1 MERKKTAFS
10 KLFDIVDGIEN
21 VVLVIMVIGMV
32 VTIMIQIIGRII
44 GHPSPWTEETS
55 RYLFLWMMFVA
66 LAAGFNQAES
76 SRVTLLIEKGP
87 NWLKK
92 FSEVL
97 YAVVVVGFFG
107 FMIVYGWQVV
117 QQQIMMNEMGTALKI
132 PMSIIGICQPV
143 AGVLG
148 IIGVL
153 QSFLEYH
160 GKVAITGQ
168 KKRRLKGVKNNEY
181 EYCVIDIV
189 PGIYVSWSSYCGF
202 TGSCFCNLYGDDV
215 GSSTFYG
222 GTVNVY
228 INEQFYHGCSSAVYS
243 LRFVNG

>member
-1 MERKKTAFS
+1 
-10 KLFDIVDGIEN
+10 
-21 VVLVIMVIGMV
+21 MV

-97 YAVVVVGFFG
+97 YAVVVVVGFFG

-160 GKVAITGQ
+160 GKLQ
-168 KKRRLKGVKNNEY
+168 LPDSRKKRRLKG
-181 EYCVIDIV
+181 
-189 PGIYVSWSSYCGF
+189 
-202 TGSCFCNLYGDDV
+202 
-215 GSSTFYG
+215 
-222 GTVNVY
+222 
-228 INEQFYHGCSSAVYS
+228 
-243 LRFVNG
+243 